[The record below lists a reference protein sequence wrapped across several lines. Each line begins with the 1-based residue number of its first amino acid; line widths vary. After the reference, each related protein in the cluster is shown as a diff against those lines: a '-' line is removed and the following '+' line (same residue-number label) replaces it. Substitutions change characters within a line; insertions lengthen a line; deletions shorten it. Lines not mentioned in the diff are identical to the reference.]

1 MFCFNNN
8 VCLCE
13 LIVLREAPC
22 RVHGKLCNLLC
33 FGLALIHMAGTS
45 CIAWSDMGINEGF
58 AAESTGHFLIW
69 AALRVRLMEPIVIL
83 ENVLG
88 FPRWLLCEVM
98 PMYHV
103 DWLPLSP
110 ANLGWPISRER
121 QYIVSLGNS

>member
-69 AALRVRLMEPIVIL
+69 AAL
-83 ENVLG
+83 
-88 FPRWLLCEVM
+88 
-98 PMYHV
+98 
-103 DWLPLSP
+103 SP
-110 ANLGWPISRER
+110 ADGADRDFGECPGISSM
-121 QYIVSLGNS
+121 VTM